1 MAQVS
6 RKWSD
11 KWRLFVSLFE
21 TIGKVFLFFAC
32 SYDRLHVFLKL
43 SFQHY
48 FFAYSCSLS
57 ALYLRFL
64 KKIKQT
70 CSLRKLLEKSRRL
83 CSIYQDIS
91 FITALKNSARVWEQ
105 LIRKTITSCF
115 KLQYISVWYCICKN
129 SENKKEYA

>member
-11 KWRLFVSLFE
+11 KWRLFISLFE
-21 TIGKVFLFFAC
+21 TTGKVFLFFAC
-32 SYDRLHVFLKL
+32 NYDRLFLNCL
-43 SFQHY
+43 SNITFSLIPARY
-48 FFAYSCSLS
+48 RRYTWDFF
-57 ALYLRFL
+57 
-64 KKIKQT
+64 KKIKKT
-70 CSLRKLLEKSRRL
+70 CSLHKLLEKSRRL

-91 FITALKNSARVWEQ
+91 FITSLKNSARVWEQ